1 MPAMER
7 MMAGRGEAG
16 AHRVVAARRPG
27 GGAAEFVP
35 LSAETRLEAWD
46 EAARFLAAG
55 FDRPFST
62 AALRWEFR
70 HGFLLTARRSGALVG
85 TQGFIPLALGIGDR
99 IVQSA
104 KSERTLL
111 IPAERGTGLFE
122 ALYERAVAL
131 AADRLGAALLWGL
144 TAVPQAFEKI
154 GYSIFSDV
162 YTHSMIP
169 IGRADAPAAEWKA
182 ALLSLAG
189 LAMRPL
195 VTLRLRSPVLF
206 PAGDAVTG
214 GAVRPVLTD
223 ALLAWCRDNP
233 DGPSVVHRGAESG
246 TIVFSID
253 AGGVA
258 RLRFLETTS
267 VAGAARLLGEVLPD
281 LTAHGART
289 VRLSWN
295 AASPTG
301 RVLAALLRRV
311 PYPYRRGHGHF
322 IVRPLAFLDR
332 RLCGHADAWELM
344 GWEDLIHQPPQ
355 RRAVQIGSTES
366 RVGGDGAV
374 DPPPPVPPVSKAPMS
389 GPLPAQ
395 GR

>member
-206 PAGDAVTG
+206 PRGGRGDRG
-214 GAVRPVLTD
+214 R
-223 ALLAWCRDNP
+223 
-233 DGPSVVHRGAESG
+233 GPSGAHRRPPGVVQGQPGRPERRPSRRRERGRSSSRS
-246 TIVFSID
+246 T
-253 AGGVA
+253 
-258 RLRFLETTS
+258 
-267 VAGAARLLGEVLPD
+267 P
-281 LTAHGART
+281 
-289 VRLSWN
+289 
-295 AASPTG
+295 AASRGYGFSRP
-301 RVLAALLRRV
+301 RRLPV
-311 PYPYRRGHGHF
+311 RRGF
-322 IVRPLAFLDR
+322 SARSCPI
-332 RLCGHADAWELM
+332 
-344 GWEDLIHQPPQ
+344 
-355 RRAVQIGSTES
+355 
-366 RVGGDGAV
+366 
-374 DPPPPVPPVSKAPMS
+374 
-389 GPLPAQ
+389 
-395 GR
+395 